1 MLIENDPFTVV
12 WFSPDSSGLSLIQS
26 IFASYAWTTTP
37 EGLRSNYS
45 SLAMQ
50 PIVLFDLVG
59 FKEDSIKKIKE
70 IASLLPQITII
81 AVGDLT
87 CSALTETAVE
97 NGATDFYFGPLNSA
111 LLRKRILTLLDD
123 SSKQNA
129 QTGKKYRDT
138 QPVELAFMA
147 FYDELT
153 GLPNRKLFFSRLDD
167 LTKANHTD
175 GKFFSLLYIDLDGFK
190 EINDFYTH
198 KAGDWLLQQV
208 AMRLRNCVKRND
220 TVARMGGDEFSI
232 LLVDIDDVDVVANI
246 AQRIVFNISAPFFY
260 NNQQLNINASVG
272 IALFPQNASSSQE
285 LLDRADQAMYK
296 AKQVGKGNYRF
307 HTSDD
312 MIFAQNMAS

>member
-26 IFASYAWTTTP
+26 VFPSYAWTTTP
-37 EGLRSNYS
+37 EGLRSNYN

-50 PIVLFDLVG
+50 PVVLFDLVG
-59 FKEDSIKKIKE
+59 FKEHSIKKIKA
-70 IASLLPQITII
+70 IKSLLPRIPII
-81 AVGDLT
+81 AVGDHS
-87 CSALTETAVE
+87 CSTLIEAAID
-97 NGATDFYFGPLNSA
+97 NGAADFYFGPLNSG
-111 LLRKRILTLLDD
+111 LLRKRILILLDD
-123 SSKQNA
+123 TVDKTTPQNE
-129 QTGKKYRDT
+129 KYKDT

-167 LTKANHTD
+167 LAKTNRMD

-190 EINDFYTH
+190 CINDEYTH

-232 LLVDIDDVDVVANI
+232 LLVEIDDMDVVANV
-246 AQRIVFNISAPFFY
+246 AQRIVYNISAPFFY

-272 IALFPQNASSSQE
+272 IALFPQNASDSEE
-285 LLDRADQAMYK
+285 LLERADQAMYK
-296 AKQVGKGNYRF
+296 AKQLGRGNYKF
-307 HTSDD
+307 YSSEDAITS
-312 MIFAQNMAS
+312 MKNFG

>member
-37 EGLRSNYS
+37 EGLHSNYS

-50 PIVLFDLVG
+50 PIVLFDLIG

-70 IASLLPQITII
+70 IASLLPQVAII
-81 AVGDLT
+81 AVGDLS
-87 CSALTETAVE
+87 CYSLTESAIE

-129 QTGKKYRDT
+129 QTSNKYHDT

-167 LTKANHTD
+167 LTKMNNTAGN
-175 GKFFSLLYIDLDGFK
+175 FFSLLYIDLDGFK
-190 EINDFYTH
+190 KINDFYTH
-198 KAGDWLLQQV
+198 RAGDWLLQQV

-246 AQRIVFNISAPFFY
+246 AQRIVYNISAPFFY
-260 NNQQLNINASVG
+260 NSQQLNINASVG

-296 AKQVGKGNYRF
+296 AKQIGKGNYRF
-307 HTSDD
+307 HMSDD
-312 MIFAQNMAS
+312 VIFAQNMAS

>member
-12 WFSPDSSGLSLIQS
+12 WFSPDSSGLSSIQS
-26 IFASYAWTTTP
+26 TFASYAWTTTP

-50 PIVLFDLVG
+50 PVILFDLIG
-59 FKEDSIKKIKE
+59 FREHSIKKIKS
-70 IASLLPQITII
+70 IASLLPQIPIV
-81 AVGDLT
+81 AVGDQS
-87 CSALTETAVE
+87 CSALTEAAIE
-97 NGATDFYFGPLNSA
+97 NGASDFYFGPLNSI
-111 LLRKRILTLLDD
+111 LLRKRILKLLSDTAPQ
-123 SSKQNA
+123 S
-129 QTGKKYRDT
+129 TPPTVKYRDT

-167 LTKANHTD
+167 LVKTHLM
-175 GKFFSLLYIDLDGFK
+175 GESFFSLLYIDLDGFK
-190 EINDFYTH
+190 NINDVHTH

-232 LLVDIDDVDVVANI
+232 LLVDIDDTDVVASI
-246 AQRIVFNISAPFFY
+246 AQRIVYNVSAPFFY

-272 IALFPQNASSSQE
+272 IALFPQNASNSQE
-285 LLDRADQAMYK
+285 LLERADQAMYK
-296 AKQVGKGNYRF
+296 AKQAGKGNYRF
-307 HTSDD
+307 YSSEIEYYTTK
-312 MIFAQNMAS
+312 NVG